1 MTDVI
6 ILAGGFGTRL
16 AGTLP
21 GVPKIL
27 APICGIPFVEILLRW
42 LQPLGCVVFA
52 LGHLAEQV
60 QRYLGSREGIE
71 FSVEK
76 KSLGTGGALLQA
88 LPKTTSSTVL
98 VINGDSFFDISLPD
112 FHRFHAAHGGL
123 ASIASLK
130 KADVRRYG
138 SLTFEEKDGRVVSM
152 EPSGWINAG
161 LYLLDRSLLA
171 GEALRSCSLEAELLP
186 HWIEKGI
193 FAYRNRGTFIDIG
206 TAESYRDAQKI
217 LAAWI

>member
-42 LQPLGCVVFA
+42 LQPPGRVVFA

-60 QRYLGSREGIE
+60 QRYLGFHASH
-71 FSVEK
+71 
-76 KSLGTGGALLQA
+76 GGA
-88 LPKTTSSTVL
+88 
-98 VINGDSFFDISLPD
+98 
-112 FHRFHAAHGGL
+112 

-138 SLTFEEKDGRVVSM
+138 SLTFDEKSGRVAST
-152 EPSGWINAG
+152 EPSGWISAG
-161 LYLLDRSLLA
+161 LYLLDRGLLA
-171 GEALRSCSLEAELLP
+171 GEQLRSCSLETELLP
-186 HWIEKGI
+186 RWIEKGL
-193 FAYRNRGTFIDIG
+193 FAYRNPGTFIDIG
-206 TAESYRDAQKI
+206 TAESYRDAQRI
-217 LAAWI
+217 LASWI

>member
-42 LQPLGCVVFA
+42 LRPSGRVVFA
-52 LGHLAEQV
+52 LGHLAAEV

-76 KSLGTGGALLQA
+76 TPLGTGGALLQA
-88 LPKTTSSTVL
+88 LPKTMSSTVL
-98 VINGDSFFDISLPD
+98 VMNGDSFFDISLSD
-112 FHRFHAAHGGL
+112 FHRFHASHGEP

-130 KADVRRYG
+130 RADVRRYG
-138 SLTFEEKDGRVVSM
+138 SLTFDEKSGRVVST
-152 EPSGWINAG
+152 EPSGWISAG
-161 LYLLDRSLLA
+161 FYLLNRSLLT
-171 GEALRSCSLEAELLP
+171 GEALRSCSLETELMP

-193 FAYRNRGTFIDIG
+193 FAYRNPKTFIDIG

-217 LAAWI
+217 LGAWI